1 MVTIYAPVRAT
12 IGTRA
17 NNGKMTTKTVM
28 LTDGFKADVDNIADA
43 VKVTASIVGGF
54 SKGYHPG
61 DVREDEN
68 GDLHISAVKSE

>member
-1 MVTIYAPVRAT
+1 MVTIYAPVKAT
-12 IGTRA
+12 IGMPG
-17 NNGKMTTKTVM
+17 NNGKTATKTVM
-28 LTDGFKADVDNIADA
+28 LSDGFKADVDNIADA

-54 SKGYHPG
+54 AKGYHPG